1 MQLQAERFDEQFERF
16 KSLIRAASGQDFAG
30 FNEGLAAE
38 WEEYKLPLRQTAL
51 TRLDLEH
58 WKPDTIG
65 NGELLESAI
74 RSVEIENTEKSSKN
88 NLVRWENIFGHASRS
103 HRALLDARLDA
114 VARKKFDDWLFRF
127 FCGHEDVAAS
137 FENFRQLAG
146 NRYDLVAYFF
156 YLKDTIATCQSHPR
170 RSIRRSY
177 CSEST

>member
-65 NGELLESAI
+65 NGELLEAAI
-74 RSVEIENTEKSSKN
+74 RLKSRTRKRARRTTWCAGKTSSATRADPTGLCWMRDSMPSQGRNLTTGFSASSVVTKTSLLPLKISVSLREIDMISLHISS
-88 NLVRWENIFGHASRS
+88 I
-103 HRALLDARLDA
+103 
-114 VARKKFDDWLFRF
+114 
-127 FCGHEDVAAS
+127 
-137 FENFRQLAG
+137 
-146 NRYDLVAYFF
+146 
-156 YLKDTIATCQSHPR
+156 
-170 RSIRRSY
+170 
-177 CSEST
+177 